1 MYTLIGERGAH
12 HRSVSPVVMIAQ
24 DREDPMRC
32 PKTAQRAG
40 AGNYVIARM
49 RYVISSQN
57 HQVGAK
63 VIRHAHGFVDSLFV
77 QKRAVMNVGKLNYAQ
92 TLKFSG
98 KFIYSDYLM
107 SDLDLMRFDHGRSQD
122 RGESLAPL
130 PAATAMFAFER

>member
-1 MYTLIGERGAH
+1 
-12 HRSVSPVVMIAQ
+12 
-24 DREDPMRC
+24 
-32 PKTAQRAG
+32 
-40 AGNYVIARM
+40 M

-57 HQVGAK
+57 HQVWAK

-130 PAATAMFAFER
+130 PAATAMFAFEGCGRRGRDQTSDGTILKSVLRNTTKQEDYTRRPP